1 MGGHRRGRRPED
13 TPASTTTTSEFTAVW
28 YLQKQK
34 RENLPYW
41 EYYQINEHE
50 LYIELELLLL
60 QQQLLLAGHSIS
72 SSSPTS
78 SSNRE
83 DTTKSNLY
91 YSVCSC
97 SSYSI
102 IDPIGIIGSIIIII
116 LTNLVYRQFYR
127 VVLDL
132 VRLSVRV
139 VLIWF
144 LLLFLLLL
152 LLLALPL
159 VTATRINFI
168 LNTHL

>member
-13 TPASTTTTSEFTAVW
+13 TPASTTTTSEFTAAW

-91 YSVCSC
+91 YSV
-97 SSYSI
+97 SYSI
-102 IDPIGIIGSIIIII
+102 HSDTTDHPPVVAVVEFDPVSYSFRCGFPF
-116 LTNLVYRQFYR
+116 VFVFFVFYYW
-127 VVLDL
+127 LY
-132 VRLSVRV
+132 
-139 VLIWF
+139 
-144 LLLFLLLL
+144 
-152 LLLALPL
+152 
-159 VTATRINFI
+159 
-168 LNTHL
+168 

>member
-1 MGGHRRGRRPED
+1 M
-13 TPASTTTTSEFTAVW
+13 
-28 YLQKQK
+28 
-34 RENLPYW
+34 
-41 EYYQINEHE
+41 
-50 LYIELELLLL
+50 
-60 QQQLLLAGHSIS
+60 
-72 SSSPTS
+72 
-78 SSNRE
+78 
-83 DTTKSNLY
+83 
-91 YSVCSC
+91 CSC

-102 IDPIGIIGSIIIII
+102 IDPISIIGSIIIII